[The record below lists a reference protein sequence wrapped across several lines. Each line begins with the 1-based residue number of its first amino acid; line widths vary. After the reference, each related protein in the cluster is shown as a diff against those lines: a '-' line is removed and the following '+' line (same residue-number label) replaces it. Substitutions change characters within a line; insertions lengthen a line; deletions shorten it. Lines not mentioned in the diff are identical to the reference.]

1 MGAVPP
7 PPPPLTGLQRFVYGC
22 LGAASPEIIRWFK
35 ISQQSSAVRDIPASI
50 LLYLIMGLLFVIVG
64 GAFATA
70 WRDDSPIKNFYL
82 GVTFPIF
89 VAAILAGAPPALPAT
104 SSPSVAPPSATSSPA
119 PG

>member
-7 PPPPLTGLQRFVYGC
+7 PPPPLPGLQRFVYVC

-70 WRDDSPIKNFYL
+70 WRDDSPIKNFFL
-82 GVTFPIF
+82 GVTVPIF
-89 VAAILAGAPPALPAT
+89 VAAILTGAPPAFPPPP
-104 SSPSVAPPSATSSPA
+104 SPSLPPPIPHASPA

>member
-35 ISQQSSAVRDIPASI
+35 ISQQSSAERDIPASI

-82 GVTFPIF
+82 GVTFPILEP
-89 VAAILAGAPPALPAT
+89 AILGGAPTTLLAH
-104 SSPSVAPPSATSSPA
+104 S
-119 PG
+119 